1 MIRGRNKQVM
11 SSCFRFLSGEISGS
25 LSGKMSGSA
34 RRIVGVGE
42 CDGRRK
48 TKRRVICD

>member
-1 MIRGRNKQVM
+1 M
-11 SSCFRFLSGEISGS
+11 SGSLLGEMSGS
-25 LSGKMSGSA
+25 LSGEMSGSA

-42 CDGRRK
+42 CGGKRK